1 MVKTTTPGVPTAH
14 RSRLGSSL
22 AANPR
27 RAMLRRCAAIAMTGT
42 LALSGLAGAVA
53 SDAFIPQAHAVDA
66 SETSGYRGVNVGR
79 GYELRY
85 TLGGT
90 NTHWLGANRGPDG
103 GLAWCI
109 DWSALAPTPD
119 QLLNPAELAAQDQRG
134 DTPSELSLNPAQTY
148 TVFSQYESVNEE
160 NSRAALSILAHANY
174 DRGSYVPGMLA
185 AIQQAFPDAYATAV
199 SYASWGKQN
208 TPQNYEIPSASA
220 PTQVR
225 TGTINNII
233 VTADDGSVITGI
245 PVKVVLRGPAVFDAT
260 GTDTWTGTSASTAT
274 SLAWTATGNGEVA
287 FDTYYQL
294 PGGKMVRYDGA
305 GNVQDEIG
313 VSGPYDPQQ
322 VTKPG
327 QPFRVFY
334 DFQPV
339 ATSSVVDAGSKVV
352 DHAATSLSDT
362 IRVRA
367 DESYSESPEWMY
379 DGAGNL
385 VPVVL
390 RGTAYYV
397 GQRPA
402 EVPGEV
408 PAGAQVVGSTTVT
421 ATGPGT
427 YTATITTDAPVD
439 SQFVTWVWEVVK
451 ADQGDY
457 SSYVAGD
464 WSDSWGLADETTS
477 VRERVEVDSTIQS
490 NVTKS
495 GTYLVDSLYV
505 DGFDADHTDFE
516 GGAGFAADVD
526 EMTQSLYFFPADLPV
541 VDANKDKARL
551 IGEVTVPAR
560 NGYVDR
566 VGSGKFKMLEGSPA
580 GTYVFVTSFAGDDR
594 TEPYAS
600 SVTDKYEQVRVEPTP
615 PEIRTTATDK
625 ADGDKLLASTGDV
638 TIQDKVCQAPGK
650 SLKVGQTYTLTA
662 TAMDK
667 ATGQA
672 VLDDNGKPYTG
683 SAEFTPA
690 SEDDCGLVDVTIPA
704 KKLNGKRV
712 VMFEA
717 VALDGTTVALHTDIN
732 DEGQTVEGG
741 EEPEVGTTLTDRAD
755 GDHEVAP
762 GPVTLEDKVC
772 PRNDTTFVAGR
783 TYTVTGRLMDK
794 ATGKP
799 VVGKDGKEVTASS
812 DFTPATSTDCAT
824 VTFAFDTSDLAGR
837 DVVAFEKVFEQGL
850 DTEIASHEDIN
861 DEGQTVRVSEPGKP
875 GRLARTGAAATLA
888 GVSAAGLVGS
898 GVVLVRRRRNT
909 VAGSEMADVEL
920 V

>member
-42 LALSGLAGAVA
+42 LAFSGLAGAVA

-119 QLLNPAELAAQDQRG
+119 QLLNPAELAAHDQRG

-174 DRGSYVPGMLA
+174 DKGSYVPGMLA
-185 AIQQAFPDAYATAV
+185 AIQAAYPDAYATAIN
-199 SYASWGKQN
+199 YASWGKQQ
-208 TPQNYEIPSASA
+208 TPQDATIPSVTA

-225 TGTINNII
+225 TGTINDIQ
-233 VTADDGSVITGI
+233 VTRDDGAPLVGI
-245 PVKVVLRGPAVFDAT
+245 PVTVTLAGPAVFDMT
-260 GTDTWTGTSASTAT
+260 GTNTWSGTTGGEPI
-274 SLAWTATGNGEVA
+274 SLSWTATGNGTVTSSAEYA
-287 FDTYYQL
+287 F

-379 DGAGNL
+379 DGGEP
-385 VPVVL
+385 VPVVFK
-390 RGTAYYV
+390 GTAYYV

-402 EVPGEV
+402 ETPGEV

-427 YTATITTDAPVD
+427 YTATITAPDGQPID

-566 VGSGKFKMLEGSPA
+566 VGSGAFKMIDETTP

-600 SVTDKYEQVRVEPTP
+600 SVSDPYEQFRVEPVQ
-615 PEIRTTATDK
+615 PEIRTTATDRL
-625 ADGDKLLASTGDV
+625 DGDKLLASTGDV

-650 SLKVGQTYTLTA
+650 GLKVGQAYTLTA

-667 ATGQA
+667 ATGEA
-672 VLDDNGKPYTG
+672 ILDEDGRPYTG

-704 KKLNGKRV
+704 SRVNGKRV

-741 EEPEVGTTLTDRAD
+741 TPPEVGTTLTDKKD

-762 GPVTLEDKVC
+762 GPVELVDRVC
-772 PRNDTTFVAGR
+772 PKNDTTFVAGK

-794 ATGKP
+794 ATGQ
-799 VVGKDGKEVTASS
+799 VLTRADGSEVTASTEL
-812 DFTPATSTDCAT
+812 TPASSSDCAT
-824 VTFAFDTSDLAGR
+824 VTFAFDTAALAGH
-837 DVVAFEKVFEQGL
+837 DVVAFEKVYEQGL
-850 DTEIASHEDIN
+850 DTEIAVHEDIN
-861 DEGQTVRVSEPGKP
+861 DEGQTVRVRSGKS
-875 GRLARTGAAATLA
+875 LAKTGGAAAVVALA
-888 GVSAAGLVGS
+888 AAGLVGS
-898 GVVLVRRRRNT
+898 GAVLVRRRRNT